1 MIMSLSRGI
10 ASAWLPSVLSSVRE
24 LGVVS
29 PSFRAGAEVFC
40 SGNND
45 PPVGSG
51 SAGLGGGVTLRSSQ
65 SHVAGGL
72 WQGLQ
77 NTSIPQ
83 KHKADVLQGC
93 TQNQSQLGKQAMVFF
108 ARQLSA
114 TLAEDGIFR
123 TFPESETID

>member
-1 MIMSLSRGI
+1 MSHLLSELELKYFVVAITTLLWG
-10 ASAWLPSVLSSVRE
+10 LVLQDWV
-24 LGVVS
+24 
-29 PSFRAGAEVFC
+29 
-40 SGNND
+40 
-45 PPVGSG
+45 
-51 SAGLGGGVTLRSSQ
+51 GVTLRSSQ